1 MSVFALVLVVLS
13 AIIHASWNLLG
24 KSRTPTPAFFCVASI
39 GAGLLLLPVIAVVLG
54 RQPILP
60 VSFWLLL
67 LASGFCQM
75 VYMASLARAYQQA
88 DVGVVYPIA
97 RALPVLMVAAVSSLL
112 GQPLPASAWSGM
124 VLVTLGCLMVPIVC
138 FRHWHWRAYRQ
149 DGCLWAL
156 LAAVGTAGYS
166 VLDNRALADM
176 AENAQG
182 MLSPSLVAFG
192 YLGMQFI
199 VTGLWLLLWCCNRP
213 GRQQL
218 RQGWQDKGVALLT
231 GVMMGGTYGLV
242 LLAMT
247 LTDNVSYVVA
257 LRQLSIPIGVG
268 LGIWLLRE
276 PAHRPR
282 LVGAGLVCLGLVAV
296 SLR

>member
-39 GAGLLLLPVIAVVLG
+39 GAGVLLLPVMAVVLG
-54 RQPILP
+54 KQPILP

-97 RALPVLMVAAVSSLL
+97 RALPVLMVATVSSLL

-138 FRHWHWRAYRQ
+138 FRRWHWRAYRQ

-156 LAAVGTAGYS
+156 LAAIGTAGYS
-166 VLDNRALADM
+166 VLDNHALAVM

-182 MLSPSLVAFG
+182 TLSPSLVAFG

-199 VTGLWLLLWCCNRP
+199 VTGFWLLLWCCNGS

-218 RQGWQDKGVALLT
+218 RHGWQDKGVALLT